1 MAKFSLSGL
10 PDLSMEKSPK
20 RAHLASFSEKSPIK
34 PPNLLGFSNVSHRFR
49 LSGGGRFLLSTDKNE
64 RFAKIIC
71 PRSAR
76 YAPGGM
82 SFPIWSRFCL
92 HAARPDFFCFC
103 AGPHGSYSSL
113 ESFRS
118 LVLSL
123 FSAEK
128 AQKANDFPRE
138 TGCRISKKLSLLRHF
153 CRGPAR
159 SVSAKAKFGP
169 AFPAPTAPPKRYAF
183 LQIQIPQKPAFRTF
197 DARAD

>member
-10 PDLSMEKSPK
+10 PDLSTEKSPK

-34 PPNLLGFSNVSHRFR
+34 PQNLLGFSNVSHRFR
-49 LSGGGRFLLSTDKNE
+49 LSGAGDFSFQRAKMSDLQKLYARVLPDMPRRNE
-64 RFAKIIC
+64 FF
-71 PRSAR
+71 RSVS
-76 YAPGGM
+76 G
-82 SFPIWSRFCL
+82 FVFTL
-92 HAARPDFFCFC
+92 ARPGFFCFC
-103 AGPHGSYSSL
+103 AGPHGSYSSF

-128 AQKANDFPRE
+128 AQKSNDFPRE
-138 TGCRISKKLSLLRHF
+138 TGCQISKKLSLLRHF

-183 LQIQIPQKPAFRTF
+183 LEVQIPQKPAFRTF